1 LKEKEEKIPSDPLKR
16 TGRLF
21 GGLINDIKRRYP
33 HYVSDFKDAL
43 NGQCLAAFVF
53 IFFACF
59 APCIAFG
66 GLLGKSV

>member
-1 LKEKEEKIPSDPLKR
+1 MKEKKEKVPLDPLKR
-16 TGRLF
+16 TGCLF

-33 HYVSDFKDAL
+33 YYLSDFTDAF
-43 NGQCLAAFVF
+43 NPQCLAAFVF

-66 GLLGKSV
+66 GLLGK